1 LTTEADMAIIAM
13 SEVNRLRSVNIAA
26 LKNEL
31 SRYLNEVR
39 QGEELLVRDR
49 DVPIAKIVPL
59 QKAGELKAEELA
71 LAAAGMLRLP
81 DASLPASFWSMP
93 APRVSLKRA
102 VAAVKAERDED

>member
-1 LTTEADMAIIAM
+1 M
-13 SEVNRLRSVNIAA
+13 RSVNIAA

-39 QGEELLVRDR
+39 QGEELLIRDR
-49 DVPIAKIVPL
+49 NVPIAKIVPL
-59 QKAGELKAEELA
+59 QKVGEPEAEELT
-71 LAAAGMLRLP
+71 LAAAGKLRLP
-81 DASLPASFWSMP
+81 DASLPASFWSMR

>member
-1 LTTEADMAIIAM
+1 MAIIAM

-59 QKAGELKAEELA
+59 QKAGELEAEELA
-71 LAAAGMLRLP
+71 LAAAGKLRLP